1 MWDTFLGVR
10 NGKISFFLGQDRKS
24 AFSGVAYFVRSRAWL
39 SKAQS
44 EPLISHFQVVKMTT
58 WSAVQNEHLISS
70 GSFRPLIVAKINGS
84 K

>member
-1 MWDTFLGVR
+1 MWDTIGSIRTEKML
-10 NGKISFFLGQDRKS
+10 FFLGQDRKS

-70 GSFRPLIVAKINGS
+70 GSFRPLVVAEIKGS

>member
-1 MWDTFLGVR
+1 MWDTIGSIRTEKML
-10 NGKISFFLGQDRKS
+10 FFLGQDRKS
-24 AFSGVAYFVRSRAWL
+24 AFSDVAYFVRSRSWL

-58 WSAVQNEHLISS
+58 WSAVQNELLISS
-70 GSFRPLIVAKINGS
+70 GNFRPLIVAKINGS